1 MIRDEQKRKQYFK
14 EYGQNN
20 IKRFSLALNKEK
32 DRDIIEAIE
41 SVGNGN
47 IQQGVK
53 LLIREALKNRDM
65 V

>member
-32 DRDIIEAIE
+32 DRDIIEAIMFT
-41 SVGNGN
+41 GNGN
-47 IQQGVK
+47 IQRGVK
-53 LLIREALKNRDM
+53 ALIREALKNRDM